1 MNLNKESE
9 EVYFDVVE
17 TSSDNFRCF
26 KSPSKLKPMSSVMM
40 LKKKKLSGQI
50 GEMPSSYET
59 SHDFGLT
66 DEDNFNNITK
76 FNKGALTNGSPQEE
90 LLSNYTQA

>member
-1 MNLNKESE
+1 MNLNKEND

-17 TSSDNFRCF
+17 TSSDNFRGL
-26 KSPSKLKPMSSVMM
+26 KSPSKLKPMSSVML
-40 LKKKKLSGQI
+40 LKRKKLSGQI

-59 SHDFGLT
+59 TQDFDLT
-66 DEDNFNNITK
+66 EGDDNMPK
-76 FNKGALTNGSPQEE
+76 FNRGALTNGSPQEE